1 MLYAGCEMYEQLT
14 EFLRNTS
21 AGNPLVWALL
31 IMAMVTITSLALYG
45 FWEVVLRLTF
55 YRTSSGSSPKE
66 NTEER
71 GK

>member
-1 MLYAGCEMYEQLT
+1 MYESLT

-31 IMAMVTITSLALYG
+31 IMAMVSITSLVLYG

-55 YRTSSGSSPKE
+55 YRLSSGNSPEE
-66 NTEER
+66 NTEESR
-71 GK
+71 